1 MKYPEPCQV
10 ARLTYIDPTGVWRYR
25 NNEHV
30 PAKCRNK
37 PVPALGDIAYLGD
50 MVIWQANYEH
60 TFRIANAYPP
70 DAPANEVFHGI
81 MNSVDP
87 DIMRDLMTLQ
97 TVRQNAKLMGTLK
110 EAYKHQGAAVK
121 KFYHAGASVE
131 LLAQM
136 FLISEHKVKTLLHT
150 NGVKTSNPEKKSR
163 ANRDTL
169 HYRTIRA
176 SPQYNQLTHMV
187 RISQVRAITC
197 GKGIKFQVSLTDVF
211 KTAEGEV
218 VLPKVCPVLGI
229 PLTYSKS
236 TVNDDAAVVWRMRR
250 TGDIT
255 PDNVAIMSKA
265 ASRMIEGTMSRAT
278 QDRLLVQ
285 WTPEYD
291 ALTHWRAWQERYAPR
306 SEAQEAE

>member
-1 MKYPEPCQV
+1 MKYPEPCEV
-10 ARLTYIDPTGVWRYR
+10 ARLTYIGSDGVWRYR

-30 PAKCRNK
+30 PTKCRNK
-37 PVPALGDIAYLGD
+37 PTPCIGDTAYLGD
-50 MVIWQANYEH
+50 MVIDKNVYEH
-60 TFRIANAYPP
+60 TFNIANAYPP

-87 DIMRDLMTLQ
+87 DMMRDLMTLQ

-110 EAYKHQGAAVK
+110 EAYKHQGMAVK
-121 KFYHAGASVE
+121 KFYQAGATIE

-176 SPQYNQLTHMV
+176 SPQYNQLTHMI

-211 KTAEGEV
+211 KTEDGEV
-218 VLPKVCPVLGI
+218 LLPKVCPVLGI

-236 TVNDDAAVVWRMRR
+236 TVNDDAAVVWRTRR

-278 QDRLLVQ
+278 QDRLLVE
-285 WTPEYD
+285 WTPEHD
-291 ALTHWRAWQERYAPR
+291 ALTHWRAWQERHP
-306 SEAQEAE
+306 AQEA